1 MAEILEVV
9 LLEHVLQGDLQDVLG
24 NMFIVIVCKPGCDVL
39 NFEVSLIYIII
50 PFFLHEQKDMTKT
63 YIS

>member
-24 NMFIVIVCKPGCDVL
+24 NMFIVIVREPGCDVL
-39 NFEVSLIYIII
+39 NFEVSLIYIIK
-50 PFFLHEQKDMTKT
+50 PFSYMNKKT
-63 YIS
+63 

>member
-9 LLEHVLQGDLQDVLG
+9 LHEHVLQGDLQDVLG
-24 NMFIVIVCKPGCDVL
+24 NMFIAIVRKPGCDVL

-63 YIS
+63 

>member
-24 NMFIVIVCKPGCDVL
+24 NMFIVIVRKPGCDVL
-39 NFEVSLIYIII
+39 NFEVSLIYIIK
-50 PFFLHEQKDMTKT
+50 PFSYMNKKT
-63 YIS
+63 

>member
-24 NMFIVIVCKPGCDVL
+24 NMFIVIVRKPGCDVL
-39 NFEVSLIYIII
+39 NFEVSLIYIIK

-63 YIS
+63 

>member
-9 LLEHVLQGDLQDVLG
+9 LHEHVLQGDLQDVLG
-24 NMFIVIVCKPGCDVL
+24 NMFIAIVRKPGCDVL
-39 NFEVSLIYIII
+39 NFEVSLIYIIK

-63 YIS
+63 